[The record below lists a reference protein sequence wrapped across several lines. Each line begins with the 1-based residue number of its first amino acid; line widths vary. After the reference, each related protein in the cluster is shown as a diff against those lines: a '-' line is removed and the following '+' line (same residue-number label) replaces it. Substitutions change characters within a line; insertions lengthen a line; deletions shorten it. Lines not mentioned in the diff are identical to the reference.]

1 MKKTFN
7 YPFGANFC
15 DKKDFII
22 SLLKRKIDNFKEYD
36 AKRKKH
42 YAGLE
47 QKIGELES
55 YIDELENGL
64 GIDSLNNKIQS
75 LENKIEKQNLIIKEL
90 QAKVNISL
98 FDDTKSFKELESIAD
113 NLKTFSSMKLTIKGL
128 RKQLK
133 DNKSTISDL
142 IYKLTQVKLKIR
154 QLIGTGE

>member
-7 YPFGANFC
+7 YQSDANFY

-22 SLLKRKIDNFKEYD
+22 AVLKRKINSFKEYD

-64 GIDSLNNKIQS
+64 SIDSLNNKIQS
-75 LENKIEKQNLIIKEL
+75 LEAKIEKQNLIIKEL

-98 FDDTKSFKELESIAD
+98 FDDTKSFEELESIAN
-113 NLKTFSSMKLTIKGL
+113 NLKNFNSIKLANKGL

-133 DNKSTISDL
+133 DNKNTISDL
-142 IYKLTQVKLKIR
+142 IYKLSQAKLKIK
-154 QLIGTGE
+154 QLTGE

>member
-1 MKKTFN
+1 MKETFN
-7 YPFGANFC
+7 YLSGANFC

-22 SLLKRKIDNFKEYD
+22 TLLKRKINSFKEYD

-64 GIDSLNNKIQS
+64 NIDSLNNKILS
-75 LENKIEKQNLIIKEL
+75 LENKIKKQNLIIKEL

-113 NLKTFSSMKLTIKGL
+113 NLKTFNSMKLAIKDL
-128 RKQLK
+128 RKQRR
-133 DNKSTISDL
+133 DNGNTIRDL
-142 IYKLTQVKLKIR
+142 VYKLTQAKLKIK
-154 QLIGTGE
+154 QLTGE

>member
-7 YPFGANFC
+7 YQSDANFY

-22 SLLKRKIDNFKEYD
+22 AVLKSKINRFKEYD

-55 YIDELENGL
+55 YIDELENGST
-64 GIDSLNNKIQS
+64 IASLNNKIQS
-75 LENKIEKQNLIIKEL
+75 LENKIENQKLKIKEL

-98 FDDTKSFKELESIAD
+98 FDDTKSFKELESIAN
-113 NLKTFSSMKLTIKGL
+113 NLKNFNCMKLAIKAL
-128 RKQLK
+128 KKHLK
-133 DNKSTISDL
+133 DNKKTISDL
-142 IYKLTQVKLKIR
+142 VYELTQAKLKIK
-154 QLIGTGE
+154 QLTGE

>member
-1 MKKTFN
+1 MKETFN
-7 YPFGANFC
+7 YQSDANFY

-22 SLLKRKIDNFKEYD
+22 AVLKRKINSFKEYD

-64 GIDSLNNKIQS
+64 SIDSLNNKIQS
-75 LENKIEKQNLIIKEL
+75 LEAKIKKQNLIIKEL

-98 FDDTKSFKELESIAD
+98 FDDTKSFEELESIAN
-113 NLKTFSSMKLTIKGL
+113 NLKTFNSMKLAVKDL
-128 RKQLK
+128 RKRLK
-133 DNKSTISDL
+133 DNRNTISDL
-142 IYKLTQVKLKIR
+142 IYKLTQAKLKIK
-154 QLIGTGE
+154 QLTGE

>member
-1 MKKTFN
+1 MEKTFN
-7 YPFGANFC
+7 YQSDANFY

-22 SLLKRKIDNFKEYD
+22 ATLKRKINSFKEYD

-64 GIDSLNNKIQS
+64 NIDSLNNKIRS

-98 FDDTKSFKELESIAD
+98 FDDTKSFKELESIAN
-113 NLKTFSSMKLTIKGL
+113 NLKTFNSMKLAVKYL

-133 DNKSTISDL
+133 NNKSTIADL
-142 IYKLTQVKLKIR
+142 VYKLTQAKLK
-154 QLIGTGE
+154 LEKLTGE

>member
-1 MKKTFN
+1 MKETFN
-7 YPFGANFC
+7 YLSGANFC

-22 SLLKRKIDNFKEYD
+22 SLLKRKINSFKEYD
-36 AKRKKH
+36 AERKKH

-64 GIDSLNNKIQS
+64 NIDSLNNKIRS

-98 FDDTKSFKELESIAD
+98 FDGTKSFKELESIAD
-113 NLKTFSSMKLTIKGL
+113 NLKTFSSMKLTIKDL
-128 RKQLK
+128 RKQLR

-142 IYKLTQVKLKIR
+142 VYKLTQARLKLR
-154 QLIGTGE
+154 QLTGG

>member
-1 MKKTFN
+1 MKETFN
-7 YPFGANFC
+7 YQSDTNFY

-22 SLLKRKIDNFKEYD
+22 AVLRRKINSFKEYD

-64 GIDSLNNKIQS
+64 SIDSLNNKIQS
-75 LENKIEKQNLIIKEL
+75 LEAKIEKQNLIIKEL

-98 FDDTKSFKELESIAD
+98 FDDTKSFEELESIAN
-113 NLKTFSSMKLTIKGL
+113 NLKNFNSIKLANKGL

-133 DNKSTISDL
+133 DNKNTISDL
-142 IYKLTQVKLKIR
+142 VYKLTQAKLKIK
-154 QLIGTGE
+154 QLTGE

>member
-1 MKKTFN
+1 MKTTFN
-7 YPFGANFC
+7 YPSDANFS

-22 SLLKRKIDNFKEYD
+22 ALLKRKIDSFKEYD
-36 AKRKKH
+36 AERKKH

-64 GIDSLNNKIQS
+64 GVDSLNNKIQS

-98 FDDTKSFKELESIAD
+98 FDDTKSFKELESISN

-133 DNKSTISDL
+133 DNRNTISDL
-142 IYKLTQVKLKIR
+142 VYKLTQAKLKIR
-154 QLIGTGE
+154 QLTGG

>member
-1 MKKTFN
+1 MKETFN
-7 YPFGANFC
+7 YLSGANFC

-22 SLLKRKIDNFKEYD
+22 SLLKRKINSFKEYD
-36 AKRKKH
+36 AERKKH
-42 YAGLE
+42 YSGLE

-64 GIDSLNNKIQS
+64 GIDSLNNKIQF

-98 FDDTKSFKELESIAD
+98 FDGTKSFKELESIAD
-113 NLKTFSSMKLTIKGL
+113 NLKTFSSMKLTIKSL

-142 IYKLTQVKLKIR
+142 VYKLTQARLKLR
-154 QLIGTGE
+154 QLTGG

>member
-7 YPFGANFC
+7 YQSDANFY

-22 SLLKRKIDNFKEYD
+22 AVLKRKINRFKEYD

-64 GIDSLNNKIQS
+64 SIDSLNNKIQS
-75 LENKIEKQNLIIKEL
+75 LETKIEKQNLIIKEL

-98 FDDTKSFKELESIAD
+98 FDDTKSFEELESIAN
-113 NLKTFSSMKLTIKGL
+113 NLKTFNSMKLAVKDL
-128 RKQLK
+128 RKRLK
-133 DNKSTISDL
+133 DNKNTISDL
-142 IYKLTQVKLKIR
+142 IYKLSQAKLKIK
-154 QLIGTGE
+154 QLTGE

>member
-1 MKKTFN
+1 MEKTFN
-7 YPFGANFC
+7 YLSGANFN

-22 SLLKRKIDNFKEYD
+22 ALLKRKINSFIEYD

-64 GIDSLNNKIQS
+64 GVDSLKSKIQS
-75 LENKIEKQNLIIKEL
+75 LENKIENQNHIIKEL

-98 FDDTKSFKELESIAD
+98 FDDTKSFKELESISN
-113 NLKTFSSMKLTIKGL
+113 NLKTFNSMKLTIKGL
-128 RKQLK
+128 RKQFRDNRETIK
-133 DNKSTISDL
+133 DL
-142 IYKLTQVKLKIR
+142 VYKLTQANLKIK
-154 QLIGTGE
+154 QLTGE

>member
-1 MKKTFN
+1 MKTTFN
-7 YPFGANFC
+7 YLSDANFN

-22 SLLKRKIDNFKEYD
+22 ALLKRKIDKFKEYD
-36 AKRKKH
+36 AERKKH

-64 GIDSLNNKIQS
+64 GVDSLNNKIQS
-75 LENKIEKQNLIIKEL
+75 LENKIEKQNLVIKEL
-90 QAKVNISL
+90 QAKVDISL
-98 FDDTKSFKELESIAD
+98 FDGTKSFKELESIAD

-142 IYKLTQVKLKIR
+142 IYKLTQAKLKIR

>member
-1 MKKTFN
+1 MKETFN
-7 YPFGANFC
+7 YQSDANFY

-22 SLLKRKIDNFKEYD
+22 AVLKRKINSFKEYD

-64 GIDSLNNKIQS
+64 SIDSLNNKIQS
-75 LENKIEKQNLIIKEL
+75 LEAKIENQKLKIKEL

-98 FDDTKSFKELESIAD
+98 FDDTKSFEELESIAN
-113 NLKTFSSMKLTIKGL
+113 NLKTFNSMKLAVKDL
-128 RKQLK
+128 RKRLK
-133 DNKSTISDL
+133 DNKNTIYTD
-142 IYKLTQVKLKIR
+142 IYRVIFMG
-154 QLIGTGE
+154 I

>member
-1 MKKTFN
+1 MKEAFN
-7 YPFGANFC
+7 YQSDANFY

-22 SLLKRKIDNFKEYD
+22 AVLRRKISSFKEYD

-64 GIDSLNNKIQS
+64 GIESLNNKIQS
-75 LENKIEKQNLIIKEL
+75 LEAKIEKQKLKIKEL

-98 FDDTKSFKELESIAD
+98 FDDTKSFEELESIAN
-113 NLKTFSSMKLTIKGL
+113 NLKNFNSMKLTIKDL

-133 DNKSTISDL
+133 DNKNTISDL
-142 IYKLTQVKLKIR
+142 IYKLTQTKLKIK
-154 QLIGTGE
+154 QLTGE

>member
-1 MKKTFN
+1 MKETFN
-7 YPFGANFC
+7 YLSGANFC

-22 SLLKRKIDNFKEYD
+22 SLLKRKINSFKEYD
-36 AKRKKH
+36 AERKKH

-64 GIDSLNNKIQS
+64 NIDSLNNKILS
-75 LENKIEKQNLIIKEL
+75 LENKIKKQNLIIKEL

-113 NLKTFSSMKLTIKGL
+113 NLKTFNSMKLAIKDL
-128 RKQLK
+128 RKQRR
-133 DNKSTISDL
+133 DNRNTIRDL
-142 IYKLTQVKLKIR
+142 VYKLTQAKLKIK
-154 QLIGTGE
+154 QLTGE

>member
-1 MKKTFN
+1 MKRTFN
-7 YPFGANFC
+7 YPSGANFC

-36 AKRKKH
+36 AKRKEH

-64 GIDSLNNKIQS
+64 GIDSLNNKIRS
-75 LENKIEKQNLIIKEL
+75 LEDKIEKQNLKIREL
-90 QAKVNISL
+90 KAKVNISL
-98 FDDTKSFKELESIAD
+98 FDDTKSFRELESIAN
-113 NLKTFSSMKLTIKGL
+113 NLKDLNSMKLTIKGL

-133 DNKSTISDL
+133 DNRSTIADL
-142 IYKLTQVKLKIR
+142 VYKLTQTKLKLEAMR
-154 QLIGTGE
+154 DQCS

>member
-1 MKKTFN
+1 MEKTFN
-7 YPFGANFC
+7 YQSDANFY

-22 SLLKRKIDNFKEYD
+22 AILKRKINRFKEYD

-64 GIDSLNNKIQS
+64 SIESLNNKIQS
-75 LENKIEKQNLIIKEL
+75 LEAKIENQKLKIKEL

-98 FDDTKSFKELESIAD
+98 FDDTKSFEELESIAN
-113 NLKTFSSMKLTIKGL
+113 NLKTFNSMKLAIKDL
-128 RKQLK
+128 RRRLR
-133 DNKSTISDL
+133 DNKKTISDL
-142 IYKLTQVKLKIR
+142 IYKLSQTKLKIK
-154 QLIGTGE
+154 QLTGE